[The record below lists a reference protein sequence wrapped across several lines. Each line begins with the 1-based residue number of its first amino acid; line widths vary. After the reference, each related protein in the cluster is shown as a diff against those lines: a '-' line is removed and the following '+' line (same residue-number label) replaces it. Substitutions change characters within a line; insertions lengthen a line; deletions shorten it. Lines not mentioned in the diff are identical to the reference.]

1 MVGNPLPS
9 TLLFDYPTVETLTG
23 YLSRETAIGEE
34 SVPAPDGTG
43 PGPGDALGDLSED
56 EAESLLREELSR
68 MQGRPGTG
76 E

>member
-9 TLLFDYPTVETLTG
+9 TLLFDYPTVEALTG
-23 YLSRETAIGEE
+23 YLFRETAIEKEPGT
-34 SVPAPDGTG
+34 APSG
-43 PGPGDALGDLSED
+43 PGAGETLVDLSED

-68 MQGRPGTG
+68 MQGRPRAG